1 MAGKKGV
8 NFNHEESKKFKEYYQ
23 KYFPSLTEEECIE
36 KAREYNKSLNYQ
48 CIEFYLIRYP
58 NLSREECEKIRIK
71 KIEEK
76 RKNKVTNILYW
87 KEKYPEKSDEELE
100 ELRSKAAKAKNK
112 CNLEYWINKY
122 PEKDIEELKKLHN
135 EYYQSWLSHQEG
147 WGKGDKNHNSKKKSS
162 EKDRKSRSPRNIEFY
177 IRKYPDLSI
186 EECEKSRQDFFKKNN
201 EKVKSVIKDTNIEY
215 YLNQGLSKEEAYL
228 KLKERQTT
236 FTLEKCIKKYG
247 EEIGTIKYTERQK
260 KWLNKL
266 YQNFQSFGD
275 GRSKQSQFANEC
287 IKEICKYFKIQ
298 IPKKEHYIYDKINK
312 RAYAYDFCYNHKIIE
327 FNGDYWHCNPNLYDE
342 NFYNKVKQKFAKEI
356 WEYDKIKTNIAEKY
370 DYSVLSIW
378 ESEYRNSKEE
388 TIKKCIDF
396 IKS

>member
-8 NFNHEESKKFKEYYQ
+8 KFNHEESKKFKEYYQ

-36 KAREYNKSLNYQ
+36 KAREYNRSLNYK
-48 CIEFYLIRYP
+48 CIEFYINRYP
-58 NLSREECEKIRIK
+58 NLSKEECEKMRK
-71 KIEEK
+71 EKLEEEK
-76 RKNKVTNILYW
+76 KNKITNILYW

-100 ELRSKAAKAKNK
+100 QLRSKAAKTKNK

-147 WGKGDKNHNSKKKSS
+147 WGKGDKNPNSKKKSS

-186 EECEKSRQDFFKKNN
+186 EECEKLRQDFFKKNT

-215 YLNQGLSKEEAYL
+215 YLNQGLSEEEAYL

-236 FTLEKCIKKYG
+236 FTLEKCINKYG
-247 EEIGTIKYTERQK
+247 EEIGTIKYIERQN

-266 YQNFQSFGD
+266 YQNFQSEGD
-275 GRSKQSQFANEC
+275 GRSCQSQFAKMC

-370 DYSVLSIW
+370 DYNVLSIW